1 MPMSLNWSKHISQR
15 YNVCGIALRQFFHK
29 CTKMEVKELH
39 FQSSIWYKLGCGC
52 GRVGGITYG
61 CWNTTGCGCGCVGGI
76 RNGWNNGSGH
86 WSSLSERDNWVSP
99 QERGGVSVM
108 APPNDQQA
116 TNIQSN
122 TNANAAFS
130 NVLLI
135 FSSWLM
141 KVQKWTTSN
150 KNHFMGFSLLLEQDF
165 VSICTLWE
173 WPCHRTFI
181 RVGFFFVNLTW

>member
-1 MPMSLNWSKHISQR
+1 
-15 YNVCGIALRQFFHK
+15 
-29 CTKMEVKELH
+29 
-39 FQSSIWYKLGCGC
+39 
-52 GRVGGITYG
+52 
-61 CWNTTGCGCGCVGGI
+61 
-76 RNGWNNGSGH
+76 
-86 WSSLSERDNWVSP
+86 
-99 QERGGVSVM
+99 M

-150 KNHFMGFSLLLEQDF
+150 KKL
-165 VSICTLWE
+165 
-173 WPCHRTFI
+173 FI
-181 RVGFFFVNLTW
+181 RILINARTGFPLYENGPVIALL

>member
-1 MPMSLNWSKHISQR
+1 
-15 YNVCGIALRQFFHK
+15 
-29 CTKMEVKELH
+29 
-39 FQSSIWYKLGCGC
+39 
-52 GRVGGITYG
+52 
-61 CWNTTGCGCGCVGGI
+61 
-76 RNGWNNGSGH
+76 
-86 WSSLSERDNWVSP
+86 
-99 QERGGVSVM
+99 M

-150 KNHFMGFSLLLEQDF
+150 KKL
-165 VSICTLWE
+165 
-173 WPCHRTFI
+173 FI
-181 RVGFFFVNLTW
+181 RILITARTGFPLNLYSMRMVIALHTIRFGFLFCESYMIEKAALLCQKAKESILSWFYSGFCQCRKLC